1 MLHRPVA
8 AGDIDPVAVEA
19 ARGNALLNKAGRW
32 VRPVVARGVDHPAL
46 AAGAPYDLVFANI
59 LARPLMRMAASI
71 GAVVAPNADV
81 VLSGLIP
88 RDVPG
93 VLAAYRAQGL
103 HLVQRFEI
111 EGWATLRL
119 AHGGANRRLN

>member
-1 MLHRPVA
+1 
-8 AGDIDPVAVEA
+8 
-19 ARGNALLNKAGRW
+19 
-32 VRPVVARGVDHPAL
+32 
-46 AAGAPYDLVFANI
+46 
-59 LARPLMRMAASI
+59 
-71 GAVVAPNADV
+71 
-81 VLSGLIP
+81 
-88 RDVPG
+88 